1 MAKQVKKK
9 KLQSRE
15 GRIYISTSYNN
26 TIVTVTDNSGNA
38 IVSSSAGARGFKG
51 TRKGTS
57 YAAGIVAQ
65 HVSKK
70 AREMGMEKVAVF
82 LKGPGT
88 GRETAIRSV
97 QASGLKVTSVRDV
110 TPIPHNGCRPK
121 KKRRV

>member
-9 KLQSRE
+9 RLQSRE
-15 GRIYISTSYNN
+15 GKIYISTSYNN
-26 TIVTVTDNSGNA
+26 TIVTATDNSGNA
-38 IVSSSAGARGFKG
+38 IATSSAGARGFKG

-65 HVSKK
+65 YVAKK
-70 AREMGMEKVAVF
+70 VKDMGMEKVAVF
-82 LKGPGT
+82 VKGPGT

-97 QASGLKVTSVRDV
+97 QASGLKVISVRDV

-121 KKRRV
+121 KKRRA